1 MDLSIF
7 GIQNS
12 TLMVTALVTGLGLVA
27 AALVIAWLISPR
39 SFTKEKGKTYEC
51 GVPTRGES
59 MI

>member
-27 AALVIAWLISPR
+27 AAVVIALLISPR
-39 SFTKEKGKTYEC
+39 SFTIEKGKTFEC
-51 GVPTRGES
+51 GVS
-59 MI
+59 HSW